1 MNNVKSSKYEYAPEQ
16 VEEKPL
22 DKETGEDFKEGYD
35 FHRLIKIKEN
45 KDRIQKHELKREN
58 RKKCL
63 RSPLEIWEKVFVL
76 AESLKKKDA
85 RGKFYR
91 STTENKN
98 FFNRDRIFKITNRSR
113 LDNQNYIDYIFIG

>member
-16 VEEKPL
+16 VEEKPP

-58 RKKCL
+58 RKKRL
-63 RSPLEIWEKVFVL
+63 RSPLEI
-76 AESLKKKDA
+76 
-85 RGKFYR
+85 
-91 STTENKN
+91 
-98 FFNRDRIFKITNRSR
+98 
-113 LDNQNYIDYIFIG
+113 